1 MADFI
6 TYKGTTELNAITA
19 WSGDH
24 VREVKSLRR
33 LFVPDLKEIRQVIR
47 TTFREELA
55 AYPPKLEEPDLLKS
69 LDPAATWK
77 DARIYM
83 ARLVCYVWSNVES
96 YDSNEKAADY
106 VFRIA
111 REGDRLYA
119 DCRYA
124 RTLLEKYDKQVSTIR
139 KEAKLLHAKET
150 HFTKD
155 KWSGMERPPTQHA
168 LAKASK
174 KEEDRQKKRERRG
187 MF

>member
-55 AYPPKLEEPDLLKS
+55 ALRPKLEGPDLLGA

-83 ARLVCYVWSNVES
+83 ARLVCYVWSNVEP

-139 KEAKLLHAKET
+139 KEAKILHAKGM

-155 KWSGMERPPTQHA
+155 KWSGLERPPTLHA

-174 KEEDRQKKRERRG
+174 REEDWQKKRERRG